1 MFARFVRYRACKGQ
15 ISVAHQLSLILKMSW
30 QICLQVFGILSGI
43 DMTTN
48 NSNAKDPRAFTSA
61 MQLSQAGVL
70 HKLKIS
76 ILIDIILFYRQ
87 IVAEK
92 QGDRHALDGWPRSCG
107 KIRLPR

>member
-1 MFARFVRYRACKGQ
+1 MFARFIRYRACKGQ

-48 NSNAKDPRAFTSA
+48 NSNAKDLRAFTSA
-61 MQLSQAGVL
+61 MQLPHAGAL

-87 IVAEK
+87 ILIDK
-92 QGDRHALDGWPRSCG
+92 QGDQHAFDGWPRSCG